1 MQRSLWVLYNF
12 YLVHKVI
19 LVRSFPIWVIYVFT
33 LEEVFFLFFQP
44 SPRFLRSFE
53 PGASSVLVIS
63 HCVPLLNVSKL
74 MGITVFDEKTVFLSF
89 FDLLKRLCGQIVFH
103 IKQKPPLWES
113 FTPFLFGFFGEFSN
127 QVFLPHVLLKYQ
139 TTSLAPLLVFR
150 HHQRHLAP

>member
-1 MQRSLWVLYNF
+1 MKRSLWVLYNF
-12 YLVHKVI
+12 HLDHEVI
-19 LVRSFPIWVIYVFT
+19 LVRSFRIWAIYVFT

-74 MGITVFDEKTVFLSF
+74 IGITVFDEKTVFLSF

-103 IKQKPPLWES
+103 IKQKPPL
-113 FTPFLFGFFGEFSN
+113 
-127 QVFLPHVLLKYQ
+127 
-139 TTSLAPLLVFR
+139 
-150 HHQRHLAP
+150 

>member
-12 YLVHKVI
+12 YLDHEVI
-19 LVRSFPIWVIYVFT
+19 LVRSFPIWAIYVFT

-74 MGITVFDEKTVFLSF
+74 MGITVFDEKNCFSQFFRSF
-89 FDLLKRLCGQIVFH
+89 ET
-103 IKQKPPLWES
+103 PLWSNCFSHQAKTATLRIFYS
-113 FTPFLFGFFGEFSN
+113 FPLRFFRRI
-127 QVFLPHVLLKYQ
+127 QQ
-139 TTSLAPLLVFR
+139 TKCFFRTSF
-150 HHQRHLAP
+150 